1 MCDINMTIKELENNL
16 QLTRLCGIRCGR
28 VKAEIKQSR
37 WCSDKTPTQQ
47 LHFIISAPFKLNQH
61 HYRFGFQHM
70 WEKNLPTLM
79 LARGVSLIS
88 QHTKTRRDSYL
99 RSHPPGCQGD
109 NEITGWGFFFP
120 WCSACGICV
129 SLLSFALAVDQIQ
142 AQRQGLMNS
151 QPDVWHVWSITHSQ
165 TSKDLK
171 TWINYGLGQ
180 IASYSFAVQ
189 LPEICPRLKRTR
201 RGRFTWWL
209 RFLKQWLRARPVRSW
224 LMRISIQVETHD
236 ANQASVTINHV
247 RCGHGV
253 IPHRKNLYEHTVCCK
268 AFM

>member
-28 VKAEIKQSR
+28 VKAEIKQSH

-120 WCSACGICV
+120 MMLSLWHLCEFAFICFGGRSDPGSA
-129 SLLSFALAVDQIQ
+129 SRPDE
-142 AQRQGLMNS
+142 
-151 QPDVWHVWSITHSQ
+151 QP
-165 TSKDLK
+165 
-171 TWINYGLGQ
+171 
-180 IASYSFAVQ
+180 
-189 LPEICPRLKRTR
+189 TR
-201 RGRFTWWL
+201 RLTCLIHHPQSDF
-209 RFLKQWLRARPVRSW
+209 KRS
-224 LMRISIQVETHD
+224 
-236 ANQASVTINHV
+236 
-247 RCGHGV
+247 
-253 IPHRKNLYEHTVCCK
+253 KNLN
-268 AFM
+268 